1 MIIKKTLKPALIAVA
16 CSIALPLCAQDALP
30 LEVPAGDIVAALN
43 SLAKQ
48 ANVELVFQ
56 AEKLKGI
63 RTPGVNGTYAPQ
75 EAVGM
80 LLKGTGLTVHVDS
93 SGAMFISAPA
103 AGGPVQSDATSRAE
117 GAAASTLRLADAAQ
131 APESREADEA
141 SAQASAAADRESQKG
156 IPEVLVTGSRILNMD
171 VVRTRDDPQPYQILD
186 SEMIERSGAVS
197 VEDFLKRS
205 LTTNTAALSKGQL
218 NVSAP
223 GNSSEI
229 NLRNLGTDST
239 LILINGR
246 RAIGAAYFGGNLQAD
261 VNAIP
266 LAAIERIEVLSSSAS
281 AIYGGAAMGGVVN
294 VVLKQNYAGGDVRVR
309 YENTFEASA
318 PIQEVD
324 LAYGT
329 SFEDGRTNVLVA
341 GHYSDTKWLV
351 NADRPELMQRGF
363 ERVLA
368 NSPSLLYSPTN
379 PFHVGTTTNIS
390 SVDGSNLTLDGGA
403 SLGSPFTHVPSGYGV
418 GSDPSALL
426 ANAGTYNLTLPDTAD
441 YAKGLQRPLGSAPRV
456 SSMMAV
462 ARRQMTDE
470 FQLFAEFFV
479 GRNAAKALFNPL
491 LGNYVV
497 PASAPTNPFEQDVR
511 VSIPDDT
518 QNSLFETRI
527 TTRRAVL
534 GFIYDLPGGWKAE
547 GDYTWNGVDNEVDA
561 HYAFIG
567 EGLASGAL
575 NPFVDTL
582 ASPLDLSPYITGQD
596 GTPYFSAKSYLHD
609 VGLRLVGQPGNLP
622 AGKPTLTIGLGFR
635 KEGIQMGR
643 EVAFDTATDDTFTG
657 FDFRYFPQ
665 SQRIYSL
672 YGESLLPIVSEKNRI
687 PGVHKLDLQLAV
699 RSERYATESG
709 TGAASADS
717 GTVPVYST
725 VDYTSTNTT
734 IGLRY
739 EIVKGLALRASH
751 STAFL
756 PPTYSQLLP
765 GSLVSIN
772 TVEVIDPLRGN
783 ETSLV
788 HVTKGGNP
796 DLKPTDTHNY
806 NFGLTLE
813 PRALSGLRF
822 SADFF
827 RFDQDNVIVSPTVLQ
842 IVNSEA
848 QFPGRVVRDP
858 VAPGDPYGVGRISL
872 IDQRLLNGTHAKIRG
887 VDFGFD
893 YSRSTESHGDFHLS
907 SAATLFLDYKIQNA
921 IDLPLVDQVNDV
933 ANDGPLKFKAN
944 ATLGWD
950 LRAWSAAWT
959 TYYFGSYDQYDVGTD
974 LYVLAQGST
983 RVRSQVYH
991 DLYVGYRLPEA
1002 GHGAARFG
1010 NLLSGV
1016 DVQLGIKNV
1025 FDQAP
1030 PFDAFY
1036 SITAYYSPFGNPRM
1050 RSYSLS
1056 LSKSF

>member
-1 MIIKKTLKPALIAVA
+1 MLKKTTLKPALIAIA
-16 CSIALPLCAQDALP
+16 CSIALPICAQNALP
-30 LEVPAGDIVAALN
+30 IEVPAGDIVAALN

-48 ANVELVFQ
+48 ANIELVFQ

-63 RTPGVNGTYAPQ
+63 RTAGVNGTYAPQ

-80 LLKGTGLTVHVDS
+80 LLKGTGLTIHVDP
-93 SGAMFISAPA
+93 SGAMFISMPTANGPA
-103 AGGPVQSDATSRAE
+103 KSDVSSQAGAG
-117 GAAASTLRLADAAQ
+117 AASTLRLAHAESETGAPQANEAALDD
-131 APESREADEA
+131 S
-141 SAQASAAADRESQKG
+141 SGADREAQKG

-205 LTTNTAALSKGQL
+205 LTTNTTALSKGQL

-229 NLRNLGTDST
+229 NLRNLGTGST
-239 LILINGR
+239 LVLINGR

-294 VVLKQNYAGGDVRVR
+294 VVLKQNYSGGDLKLR
-309 YENTFEASA
+309 YENTFDSDA
-318 PIQEVD
+318 PIREID

-329 SFEDGRTNVLVA
+329 SLEGGRTNFLVA
-341 GHYSDTKWLV
+341 GHYSDTDWLV
-351 NADRPELMQRGF
+351 NADRPELMERGF
-363 ERVLA
+363 QRVLA
-368 NSPSLLYSPTN
+368 GSPTLLYSGTN
-379 PFHVGTTTNIS
+379 PFHVGTTPNIS
-390 SVDGSNLTLDGGA
+390 SVNGSNLTLDGGI
-403 SLGSPFTHVPSGYGV
+403 SLGSPFTHVPSGYTA
-418 GSDPSALL
+418 GSDPAALL
-426 ANAGTYNLTLPDTAD
+426 ANAGSYNLTLPYTAD
-441 YAKGLQRPLGSAPRV
+441 YAKGLNRPLGSAPRIASV
-456 SSMMAV
+456 MAV
-462 ARRQMTDE
+462 ARREMTDDLE
-470 FQLFAEFFV
+470 LFTEFFV
-479 GRNAAKALFNPL
+479 GKNSAKALFNPL
-491 LGNYVV
+491 LSNYVV
-497 PASAPTNPFEQDVR
+497 PASAPSNPFEQDVR
-511 VSIPDDT
+511 VSIPDNT
-518 QNSLFETRI
+518 QNNPYETRI

-547 GDYTWNGVDNEVDA
+547 GDYTWNGVDNEVSA

-567 EGLASGAL
+567 DALASGAL

-582 ASPLDLSPYITGQD
+582 ASPLDLSPYVTGMD

-609 VGLRLVGQPGNLP
+609 VGLRFVGQPGNLP
-622 AGKPTLTIGLGFR
+622 AGKPIVTIGLGFR

-643 EVAFDTATDDTFTG
+643 EVAFNSSSDPFRG

-665 SQRIYSL
+665 SQKIYSL
-672 YGESLLPIVSEKNRI
+672 YGEGLIPLVSDRNSI
-687 PGVHKLDLQLAV
+687 PGVRKFDLQLAV

-725 VDYTSTNTT
+725 VNYTSTNST

-739 EIVKGLALRASH
+739 EIVKSVALRASY
-751 STAFL
+751 SSAFL

-765 GSLVSIN
+765 GGLVSIN
-772 TVEVIDPLRGN
+772 TVEVIDPRRGN
-783 ETSLV
+783 QTALV
-788 HVTKGGNP
+788 HVRTGGNP
-796 DLKPTDTHNY
+796 DLEPTNTDNF

-813 PRALSGLRF
+813 PSFVPGLRL

-827 RFDQDNVIVSPTVLQ
+827 RFDQRDVIVRPTVLQ

-848 QFPGRVVRDP
+848 QFPERVVRDP
-858 VAPGDPYGVGRISL
+858 VAPGDPYEAGPINL
-872 IDQRLLNGTHAKIRG
+872 IDQRLLNGTRAELRG
-887 VDFGFD
+887 VDFGLD
-893 YSRSTESHGDFHLS
+893 YARSTDSHGSFHFS
-907 SAATLFLDYKIQNA
+907 SAATLFKSYRIQDA
-921 IDLPLVDQVNDV
+921 IDLPLVDRVNQV
-933 ANDGPLKFKAN
+933 ANNGPLKFKAN
-944 ATLGWD
+944 AALGWD
-950 LRAWSAAWT
+950 FRSWSAGWI
-959 TYYFGSYDQYDVGTD
+959 TYYFGSYDQYNVGSN
-974 LYVLAQGST
+974 LYVLAQGGEK
-983 RVRSQVYH
+983 VPSQVYH
-991 DLYVGYRLPEA
+991 DFYVGYRFPDA
-1002 GHGAARFG
+1002 QDAPRFG

-1016 DVQLGIKNV
+1016 ELQLGVKNV
-1025 FDQAP
+1025 LDEAP
-1030 PFDAFY
+1030 QFDAFY